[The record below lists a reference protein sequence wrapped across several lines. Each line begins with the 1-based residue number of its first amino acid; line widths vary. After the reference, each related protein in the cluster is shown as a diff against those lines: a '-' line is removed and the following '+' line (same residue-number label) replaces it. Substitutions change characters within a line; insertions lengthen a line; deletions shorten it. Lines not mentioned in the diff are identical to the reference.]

1 MDRDKAIRILN
12 SAASGKADLRQAL
25 AFALGVQPTGS
36 EKVKTAFAE
45 CRDIFLDAYRAHT
58 GAGYYFAAKDA
69 GALKQTLVKIEHL
82 NSSADADL
90 TKATF
95 EALMKNLPKWYR
107 DNAFSLTV
115 INSKFNE
122 IVAEIRKKDGKAS
135 NADNGISAGLR
146 ARLFGEV

>member
-12 SAASGKADLRQAL
+12 STGAGKADLRQAL
-25 AFALGVQPTGS
+25 SFALGVKPVGAGK
-36 EKVKTAFAE
+36 EKTAFTE
-45 CRDIFLDAYRAHT
+45 CKGIFLDTYQAHT
-58 GAGYYFAAKDA
+58 SAGYYFAAKDA
-69 GALKQTLVKIEHL
+69 GALGQIMVKIEHM
-82 NSSADADL
+82 NDSDEADL

-107 DNAFSLTV
+107 DNAFSLAV